1 MLKLLHTIEQHD
13 PDALIRTLKRELESG
28 VGATLPLD
36 QGTGEGGYSDAS
48 NLQVTVL
55 GIDQDD
61 DILHARIGV
70 FFTEIVANCGCGDE
84 PVHKPA
90 YCQMALRIERSTGA
104 TTASL
109 IAD

>member
-28 VGATLPLD
+28 VGANLPLD

-48 NLQVTVL
+48 DLQVTVL

-61 DILHARIGV
+61 QVLHARIGV
-70 FFTEIVANCGCGDE
+70 FFTEIIANCSCGDE

-90 YCQMALRIERSTGA
+90 YCRMQLSIDRITGA
-104 TTASL
+104 TTATVL
-109 IAD
+109 AD